1 MGFKNIDI
9 LPGLPNTDPL
19 RVVDVELPE
28 EACGATHYDTVSF
41 LTMTSKQFYLPPD
54 LPVSEAEALS
64 QRANSPLFRKL
75 KC

>member
-28 EACGATHYDTVSF
+28 EACDATHYDTVSF
-41 LTMTSKQFYLPPD
+41 LTMTTKQFYLPPD
-54 LPVSEAEALS
+54 LPVSEAKALS
-64 QRANSPLFRKL
+64 QRANSPLFRKI